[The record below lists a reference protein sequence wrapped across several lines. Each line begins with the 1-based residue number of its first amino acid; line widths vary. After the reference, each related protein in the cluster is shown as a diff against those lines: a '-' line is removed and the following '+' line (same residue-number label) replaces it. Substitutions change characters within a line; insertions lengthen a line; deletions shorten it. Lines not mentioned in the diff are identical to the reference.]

1 MEQTPNRDDISIL
14 DYVSVLSRW
23 RYFIAAIVL
32 GIGLLTAAV
41 TLMIPNRYKSTA
53 RLLPPSRSG
62 GIGSMSQIARDLLP
76 LAGLTGLQTSRE
88 SQNYLAILQS
98 YTATKALVE
107 EFRLAEVYDVRDHS
121 LERAMKEARNAVEFT
136 IEQEGTIAV
145 TVWDVDPQRSS
156 AMANFLVETLN
167 QISIDLATRE
177 ARNNREFLE
186 KRVAV
191 TKAALAEKEDSLKA
205 YQEETGTLYLSD
217 EGGSGLSAVAELYA
231 MKAVAEIELG
241 VLEGMLSPNSPAI
254 AQKKAQLRVL
264 QQQIS
269 VIPATGLQSLRLLR
283 DVMIHQKILE
293 FIIPLYEQARID
305 EQKEVPVILVL
316 DKAVPAELKDTPK
329 RTIIVLAA
337 AMFALIVSIL
347 TVLFFEAVV
356 HWKARSSSEPGRFVS
371 GLKRVFRVDA

>member
-1 MEQTPNRDDISIL
+1 
-14 DYVSVLSRW
+14 
-23 RYFIAAIVL
+23 
-32 GIGLLTAAV
+32 
-41 TLMIPNRYKSTA
+41 
-53 RLLPPSRSG
+53 
-62 GIGSMSQIARDLLP
+62 
-76 LAGLTGLQTSRE
+76 
-88 SQNYLAILQS
+88 
-98 YTATKALVE
+98 
-107 EFRLAEVYDVRDHS
+107 
-121 LERAMKEARNAVEFT
+121 
-136 IEQEGTIAV
+136 
-145 TVWDVDPQRSS
+145 
-156 AMANFLVETLN
+156 VETLN
-167 QISIDLATRE
+167 HISIDLATRE
-177 ARNNREFLE
+177 AKNNREFLE
-186 KRVAV
+186 KRVSV

-205 YQEETGTLYLSD
+205 YQEKTGTLYLPD

-293 FIIPLYEQARID
+293 FITPLYEQARID

-337 AMFALIVSIL
+337 GMFALIVSIL
-347 TVLFFEAVV
+347 IVIFLEAVV
-356 HWKARSSSEPGRFVS
+356 HWNARSSSEPGRFILS
-371 GLKRVFRVDA
+371 LKRVFRVGP